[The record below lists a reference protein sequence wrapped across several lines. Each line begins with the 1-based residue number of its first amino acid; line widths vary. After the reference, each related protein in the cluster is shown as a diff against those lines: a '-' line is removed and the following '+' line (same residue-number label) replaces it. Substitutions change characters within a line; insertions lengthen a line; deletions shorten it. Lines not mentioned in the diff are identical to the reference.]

1 MKKILTLLFIATL
14 FACKN
19 ERKDL
24 KPSFTTVEADTLL
37 TDSISIRAIV
47 IDSNRVWYAGSK
59 GKYGY
64 VSLTDG
70 KSFNGVV
77 AQDSI
82 LPEFR
87 AIAQTKTD
95 IFILNAGTPAQL
107 YKISKN
113 GKHNKVVYT
122 EEGEKVFNDSMQF
135 YNNNEGIAMGDPTN
149 GCLSVIVTRDGGES
163 WSKLPC
169 DILPETEEGEAA
181 FAASNTNIVIKGDK
195 TWMVSGGKQSRVF
208 YSNDKGRSWEAFD
221 TPIVQGTESEGIY
234 SVDFYNEKIG
244 FAVGGDYTKP
254 QMNKANKIRT
264 TNGGT
269 KWKTVAED
277 TSFGYASCVQF
288 VPDGEGYELVTI
300 GPSGLFYSFDM
311 GKTWKKLYDDTSLHT
326 LKFAD
331 NKTIIAAGEGKIVRL
346 KLK

>member
-1 MKKILTLLFIATL
+1 MKNALLLLFIILLA
-14 FACKN
+14 ACKN
-19 ERKDL
+19 ERNNAKA
-24 KPSFTTVEADTLL
+24 SFNTAVADTLF

-47 IDSNRVWYAGSK
+47 IDSNRVWYAGSR

-64 VSLTDG
+64 VPLGKG
-70 KSFNGVV
+70 KSFNGIV

-87 AIAQTKTD
+87 AIAQTKD
-95 IFILNAGTPAQL
+95 FIFILNAGTPAQL
-107 YKISKN
+107 HKISKD
-113 GKHNKVVYT
+113 GKHNKIVYT
-122 EEGEKVFNDSMQF
+122 ETGDKVFYDAIQF
-135 YNNNEGIAMGDPTN
+135 YNDNEGIAMGDPTD

-169 DILPETEEGEAA
+169 DALPATEDGEAA

-195 TWMVSGGKQSRVF
+195 TWIVSGGKASRVY
-208 YSNDKGRSWEAFD
+208 YSGDKGRSWEVFD

-254 QMNKANKIRT
+254 KMNETNKIRT

-269 KWKTVAED
+269 KWISLADKEG
-277 TSFGYASCVQF
+277 FGYASCVQF
-288 VPDGEGYELVTI
+288 VPDGEGYELVTL

-311 GKTWKKLYDDTSLHT
+311 GKTWNKIYEANTLHT
-326 LKFAD
+326 FKFTD
-331 NKTIIAAGEGKIVRL
+331 SKTIIAAGEGIIVRL
-346 KLK
+346 LLK